1 MRKGQ
6 DNMMPL
12 LQCTFCGNKHLR
24 KKELCPAWQKKCSK
38 CHRQNHFAVC
48 CPPDIRKR
56 VNNVDQEEHS
66 EYSGSDSEF
75 LVNVVKQVS
84 TMKQDKKSHSGPI
97 YVEMIIVDTKQ
108 PVKLQVDCGAEIKVI
123 SKRYIPNVTLE
134 ESSMTLQMWN
144 NMTTKTI
151 GKTRLIV
158 RNSENN
164 KKYNVEFQVVK
175 EERTPLI
182 GRKAAEDMKLITV
195 NYDNFKQV
203 NSVSEKDI
211 LSEFSDVIS
220 VDDNSLGTLP
230 GTVHFTTD
238 VTVDSKVVSPKR
250 VPVGLKEKLKV
261 KLQNLVK
268 NGVIQEV
275 DEPTDWV
282 SQMTTTLKKNND
294 IMICLD
300 LAGTQ

>member
-1 MRKGQ
+1 MYSFSYLYYFLLKMHLGAGDVPRA
-6 DNMMPL
+6 PL
-12 LQCTFCGNKHLR
+12 DRLPRTQITD
-24 KKELCPAWQKKCSK
+24 
-38 CHRQNHFAVC
+38 RQFRNGRINQILLAT
-48 CPPDIRKR
+48 D
-56 VNNVDQEEHS
+56 
-66 EYSGSDSEF
+66 
-75 LVNVVKQVS
+75 L
-84 TMKQDKKSHSGPI
+84 
-97 YVEMIIVDTKQ
+97 
-108 PVKLQVDCGAEIKVI
+108 
-123 SKRYIPNVTLE
+123 
-134 ESSMTLQMWN
+134 

-158 RNSENN
+158 INSENN
-164 KKYNVEFQVVK
+164 KKYNIGFQVVK

-182 GRKAAEDMKLITV
+182 GRKAVEDMQLITV
-195 NYDNFKQV
+195 NYDNFRQL

-238 VTVDSKVVSPKR
+238 VTVYPKVVSPKR

-261 KLQNLVK
+261 KLQNVVK

-282 SQMTTTLKKNND
+282 SQMTITLKKNNED
-294 IMICLD
+294 VPLCVRDYAWHYYRTL
-300 LAGTQ
+300 QHKRSPPRKVSEWR